1 MAKKRI
7 PRKKGQRRNSK
18 KHSDLYTDENPKDTI
33 KGLKFAT
40 VKDAEASVRKIK
52 NSKRK
57 HNHKTQAAIAMEQ
70 RAKVAGKKSAAAVYR
85 KFIEQQKKKTKAK
98 NETKLIRNY
107 IRNILLTE
115 GMYTPSLLKEKN
127 IHIIF
132 KVSPSQIWLQ
142 AQKRP
147 ATGDP
152 NPRFGNVGQLSLRW
166 QNDNYYGEGNCDS
179 AWSVEDAGV
188 VESVSGLGPLLYDL
202 AMEFAGEDGIMSD
215 RHITS
220 LKARKV
226 WYHYLGVRDDV
237 EAFLLDYRDEPWI
250 TPNDPS
256 DDCSQRQYDGSKS
269 SNEIDE
275 LTYSNHF
282 STNKFRK
289 KPLHT
294 DTINALY
301 DLGLLTFK
309 FIGNGEAI
317 HGDRIR
323 SMGIEI

>member
-1 MAKKRI
+1 M
-7 PRKKGQRRNSK
+7 
-18 KHSDLYTDENPKDTI
+18 KHL
-33 KGLKFAT
+33 
-40 VKDAEASVRKIK
+40 R
-52 NSKRK
+52 
-57 HNHKTQAAIAMEQ
+57 Q
-70 RAKVAGKKSAAAVYR
+70 
-85 KFIEQQKKKTKAK
+85 
-98 NETKLIRNY
+98 Y
-107 IRNILLTE
+107 IRQILLTE

-127 IHIIF
+127 IHIVF
-132 KVSPSQIWLQ
+132 KVGQSQIWLQ
-142 AQKRP
+142 AQKLP
-147 ATGDP
+147 IAGVA

-166 QNDNYYGEGNCDS
+166 HKNDYYREGNCDN

-220 LKARKV
+220 LEARKV

-237 EAFLLDYRDEPWI
+237 EAFLLDYRNKPWI

-256 DDCSQRQYDGSKS
+256 DDCSQRQYDGSNP

-294 DTINALY
+294 DTIKALH
-301 DLGLLTFK
+301 DMGLLKFK

-323 SMGIEI
+323 AMGIEI